1 MICRDNV
8 RILRNGDNR
17 VPEKFQRSGFF
28 GKEETQG
35 SGRMSRRRG
44 GTELSGLC
52 GDEVGKG
59 QNLSAMLG
67 GFTADTAGREEETVV
82 WIMLDKQYSVGIAA

>member
-1 MICRDNV
+1 M
-8 RILRNGDNR
+8 
-17 VPEKFQRSGFF
+17 
-28 GKEETQG
+28 
-35 SGRMSRRRG
+35 
-44 GTELSGLC
+44 ELSGLC